1 LRRLLAEGVSK
12 TQQADGVIH
21 EEQLLNVLVNSLDE
35 EVDLG
40 LGNNAEIEAEDI
52 YEVLVGAN

>member
-1 LRRLLAEGVSK
+1 MSK

-52 YEVLVGAN
+52 YAGPRRRQLTSSRA

>member
-1 LRRLLAEGVSK
+1 VSK

-21 EEQLLNVLVNSLDE
+21 EEQLNVLVNSLDE

-52 YEVLVGAN
+52 YAGPSSAPIDILPRA